1 MRRIQ
6 MSSCQNN
13 KKNKIAVGHMTKGF
27 EGRII
32 LEDVSF
38 HVGEGEFISIVGP
51 SGSGK
56 STILNILAGI
66 INEDAG
72 EVEING
78 LVSYMYQKDMLVPWK
93 KVIDNIGLP
102 FIFQGKKKKQ
112 ARELVRP
119 YLEDF
124 GLKECAEQYPS
135 KLSGGM
141 RQRANFLK
149 TFLTSKDIMLLDEP
163 FGALDAITKRNMQEW
178 LLQIQRKYHSTVL
191 LITHD
196 IEEALYLS
204 DRVYV
209 LGNKPATIKG
219 EVDSTHVGQVD
230 EDFITSREL
239 LQARK
244 EVITLLS

>member
-1 MRRIQ
+1 
-6 MSSCQNN
+6 
-13 KKNKIAVGHMTKGF
+13 MTKAF

-56 STILNILAGI
+56 STILGILAGI
-66 INEDAG
+66 ISEDAG
-72 EVEING
+72 EVKING
-78 LVSYMYQKDMLVPWK
+78 EVSYMYQKDMLVPWK

-102 FIFQGKKKKQ
+102 FIFRGKKKKQ

-124 GLKECAEQYPS
+124 GLKECAKQYPS

-196 IEEALYLS
+196 IDEALYLS

-219 EVDSTHVGQVD
+219 EVNSKHVGKAE
-230 EDFITSREL
+230 EDFIISQEL
-239 LQARK
+239 LEAKRA
-244 EVITLLS
+244 VITLLREK

>member
-1 MRRIQ
+1 
-6 MSSCQNN
+6 
-13 KKNKIAVGHMTKGF
+13 MTKGF
-27 EGRII
+27 EGRMV

-38 HVGEGEFISIVGP
+38 HVEEGEFISIVGP

-56 STILNILAGI
+56 STILNLLAGI
-66 INEDAG
+66 INQDAG
-72 EVEING
+72 DVRING
-78 LVSYMYQKDMLVPWK
+78 KVSYMYQKDMLVPWK

-102 FIFQGKKKKQ
+102 FVFRGKKKKE

-135 KLSGGM
+135 TLSGGM

-149 TFLTSKDIMLLDEP
+149 TFLTSKDIILLDEP

-178 LLQIQRKYHSTVL
+178 LLQIQRKYHSTIL

-196 IEEALYLS
+196 IDEALYLS

-219 EVDSTHVGQVD
+219 EVDAGDVGVGD
-230 EDFITSREL
+230 KDFIISKEL
-239 LQARK
+239 LETKR
-244 EVITLLS
+244 EVMTLLREV